1 MVHPLLGKNE
11 MNSRWTYKPLAKAF
25 HWLTA
30 LLVLLTIP
38 AALIMLS
45 PGIERSVQDPLFM
58 FHKNIGVVILVL
70 TALRLAYRLINP
82 PPPLP
87 ESVPNWQRQV
97 ASLTHWLLYGLLLA
111 MAISGYVRVT
121 AGGFPL
127 EIFDRIGLP
136 RPVPRSDSLAETAK
150 TIHATL
156 RYPIIALIA
165 LHIGAALHHAIIKRD
180 GAFQRMWPGRPAA
193 LD

>member
-1 MVHPLLGKNE
+1 MMRPA
-11 MNSRWTYKPLAKAF
+11 TYRPIAKAL

-38 AALIMLS
+38 VALIMLT
-45 PGIERSVQDPLFM
+45 PGLERSVQDPLFM
-58 FHKNIGVVILVL
+58 FHKNVGVVILVL
-70 TALRLAYRLINP
+70 VALRLAYRAVNP

-87 ESVPNWQRQV
+87 DSVPSWQRQV
-97 ASLTHWLLYGLLLA
+97 ASTTHWLLYGLLLG

-127 EIFDRIGLP
+127 EVFDAMGLP
-136 RPVPRSDSLAETAK
+136 RPVPPSDSLAETAK

-156 RYPIIALIA
+156 RYPLIALIL
-165 LHIGAALHHAIIKRD
+165 LHVGAALYHAIVKRD
-180 GAFQRMWPGRPAA
+180 GVFQRMLPDR
-193 LD
+193 

>member
-1 MVHPLLGKNE
+1 MTNRH
-11 MNSRWTYKPLAKAF
+11 TYKPLAKLF

-38 AALIMLS
+38 AALIMLT
-45 PGIERSVQDPLFM
+45 PGIERSVQDPLFL

-70 TALRLAYRLINP
+70 VALRLAYRIVNP

-87 ESVPNWQRQV
+87 ASVPVWQARL
-97 ASLTHWLLYGLLLA
+97 ASATHWLLYGLLLA
-111 MAISGYVRVT
+111 MAVSGYVRVT

-127 EIFDRIGLP
+127 EVFDRLGLP

-150 TIHATL
+150 SIHAFL
-156 RYPIIALIA
+156 RYPLVALIVV
-165 LHIGAALHHAIIKRD
+165 HIGAALHHAIIKRD
-180 GAFQRMWPGRPAA
+180 GVFGRMLPGRG
-193 LD
+193 